1 MHTMFYERILLV
13 IAFQSVAV
21 NASGRN
27 VVSFLLRQKAN
38 STNSPHVFSV
48 IGSASVPM
56 VQF

>member
-1 MHTMFYERILLV
+1 MHTMFYGGILLV
-13 IAFQSVAV
+13 IASQCGSECKWEEC
-21 NASGRN
+21 S
-27 VVSFLLRQKAN
+27 LLPLRQKGN